1 MKLCIDIGV
10 LVSVWGI
17 FHHFGQIPFNRIWRI
32 GLSYAAMLLYLLH
45 LTKNAPIPSGI
56 LERFLCLL
64 SLVCLNI
71 IMCALSHSSRW
82 HRRKVWIWV
91 CVCVHFH
98 LLHIHFTIH
107 FTPLSIINLS
117 NCFWFCSIF
126 LFYSF
131 SYVQFLRLLHRLRL
145 HGSIHHIQCSS
156 AVCMPWCGCEC
167 GCKCTWR
174 EIISLDISVAIFQG
188 TGWTLNFDGS
198 FSFRCA
204 TNVGVGVESWIVL
217 RRADWQFCSFFF

>member
-1 MKLCIDIGV
+1 MCTQPLIY
-10 LVSVWGI
+10 GI
-17 FHHFGQIPFNRIWRI
+17 EGKCGW
-32 GLSYAAMLLYLLH
+32 
-45 LTKNAPIPSGI
+45 
-56 LERFLCLL
+56 EC
-64 SLVCLNI
+64 
-71 IMCALSHSSRW
+71 
-82 HRRKVWIWV
+82 V

-131 SYVQFLRLLHRLRL
+131 SYVQFLLLLHRLQL
-145 HGSIHHIQCSS
+145 YGSIHHIHCSS
-156 AVCMPWCGCEC
+156 AYCVWPDVAVNAGV
-167 GCKCTWR
+167 
-174 EIISLDISVAIFQG
+174 SVRGVKSFLKIYLWPYFKG

-198 FSFRCA
+198 FSFRCCV
-204 TNVGVGVESWIVL
+204 TNVGVGVESWTVL